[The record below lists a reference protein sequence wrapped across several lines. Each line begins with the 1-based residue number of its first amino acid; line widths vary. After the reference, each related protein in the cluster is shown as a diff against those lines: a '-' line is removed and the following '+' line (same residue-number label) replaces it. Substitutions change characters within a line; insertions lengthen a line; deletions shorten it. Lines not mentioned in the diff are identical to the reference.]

1 MKIGIYPGSF
11 DPVTFGHIDII
22 NRSLKIVDKLIV
34 AILINSNKQNLFTF
48 EEREK
53 LLKECFTNDDKV
65 KIKCFTGLLVDFAKE
80 NDACCIVRGLRA
92 FTDYDYELMLAQTN
106 KVLYENI
113 DTIFL
118 TTSLKY
124 SYLSSTIVKD
134 VASHDGDISK
144 FVPENVAIALKDKYN
159 KIKRLKTI

>member
-11 DPVTFGHIDII
+11 DPITFGHLDII

-34 AILINSNKQNLFTF
+34 AILINSNKNNLFDID
-48 EEREK
+48 EREK
-53 LLKECFTNDDKV
+53 LINESLKGIDNVCV
-65 KIKCFTGLLVDFAKE
+65 KSFTGLLVDFAKE
-80 NDACCIVRGLRA
+80 NNACCIVRGLRA

-118 TTSLKY
+118 TTSLQY

-134 VASHDGDISK
+134 VASHNGDITK
-144 FVPENVAIALKDKYN
+144 FVPKNVEQALKEKYN
-159 KIKRLKTI
+159 KIQGYKTV

>member
-34 AILINSNKQNLFTF
+34 AILMNSNKQNLFTF

-53 LLKECFTNDDKV
+53 LLKECFTNIDKV
-65 KIKCFTGLLVDFAKE
+65 EIKCFTGLLVDFAKE

-106 KVLYENI
+106 KVLYDNI